1 MAALSFA
8 LVVGTTVKGDRP
20 AAACALLMVG
30 IRQYLPTIIH
40 NFYVY
45 QGSGTNLY
53 IYILLDHFQHLKC
66 LDFFLATFFR
76 FYCFFGPRVVN
87 LKVPCF
93 F

>member
-20 AAACALLMVG
+20 AAACALLMEVG

-53 IYILLDHFQHLKC
+53 LYPIRPFPALKMSG
-66 LDFFLATFFR
+66 FFSRNFF
-76 FYCFFGPRVVN
+76 
-87 LKVPCF
+87 
-93 F
+93 